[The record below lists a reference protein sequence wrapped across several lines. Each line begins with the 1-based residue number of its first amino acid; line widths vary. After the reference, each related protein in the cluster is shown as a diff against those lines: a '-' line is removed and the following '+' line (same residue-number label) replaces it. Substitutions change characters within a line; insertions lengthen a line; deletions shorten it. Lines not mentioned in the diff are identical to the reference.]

1 MQHCNTESISTTH
14 VTHQVSYKRYS
25 PAQSGVTPVSVED
38 LSEVFR
44 TFVSLSEEFITAGK
58 MLSEVWIQ
66 GWHIGWFIGAVP
78 LRRASLLQEQRCFVD
93 CIVYLVLTEVSSEA
107 LARLFNKTCWKLRMH
122 RAVWRK
128 TWKNLTRS
136 AIDGKVFII
145 LVWIRHVFRWVCF
158 VLCRE

>member
-14 VTHQVSYKRYS
+14 VTHQVSYQRYS

-66 GWHIGWFIGAVP
+66 G
-78 LRRASLLQEQRCFVD
+78 
-93 CIVYLVLTEVSSEA
+93 
-107 LARLFNKTCWKLRMH
+107 
-122 RAVWRK
+122 
-128 TWKNLTRS
+128 
-136 AIDGKVFII
+136 
-145 LVWIRHVFRWVCF
+145 
-158 VLCRE
+158 